1 MQDIQSMLPYITL
14 LSTANFLALNKV
26 QCSMWQTHARS
37 FQTVGAGTCGFRT
50 GTTALRKNSGFRS
63 WLLGFIYLLNLLS

>member
-26 QCSMWQTHARS
+26 QYSMW
-37 FQTVGAGTCGFRT
+37 
-50 GTTALRKNSGFRS
+50 
-63 WLLGFIYLLNLLS
+63 